1 MFIVD
6 IIFFVL
12 ITVGIAIGL
21 KKGLIKQVGNI
32 AAVVLGFVF
41 SMKLY
46 VPLANI
52 LLKWFTVETRV
63 LLIISFVIS
72 FIVLTLLFLL
82 AVLIVNRTVKNT
94 PLVIID
100 KIGGALFALVI
111 VLLICGVII
120 FSLSLVPFEG
130 FADGIKNTISYKIV
144 DFILTSPELK
154 NVYTR

>member
-12 ITVGIAIGL
+12 VAIGIAIGL

-120 FSLSLVPFEG
+120 FSLSLVPFED

-144 DFILTSPELK
+144 DFILTSPELQ